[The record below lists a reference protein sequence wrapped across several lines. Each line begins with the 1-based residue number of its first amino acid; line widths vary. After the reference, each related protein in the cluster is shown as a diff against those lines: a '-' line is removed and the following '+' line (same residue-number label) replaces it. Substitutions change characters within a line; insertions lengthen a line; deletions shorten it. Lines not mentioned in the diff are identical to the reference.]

1 MGSPIL
7 RATFRTTF
15 LLLTA
20 LAPTLVVAQGWQNDG
35 RGTSIWSVAPSEG
48 QCNVSQAKNLARRA
62 GIIRTNVVYQDND
75 TLTLRGLTEW
85 GERRD
90 IIFAN
95 VRGCPEIGFQD
106 VLPLNQRQ
114 QQPQPQ
120 PQPPPIQRR

>member
-7 RATFRTTF
+7 RTVLRTTLP
-15 LLLTA
+15 LLVVLV
-20 LAPTLVVAQGWQNDG
+20 PTLAAAQGWQSDG
-35 RGTSIWSVAPSEG
+35 QGTSTWSVAPSEG

-62 GIIRTNVVYQDND
+62 GIIRTDVVYQDND

-114 QQPQPQ
+114 T
-120 PQPPPIQRR
+120 QPPPVQRR

>member
-7 RATFRTTF
+7 KTAFRTTF
-15 LLLTA
+15 LLLTI
-20 LAPTLVVAQGWQNDG
+20 LAPTLAAAQGWQNDG
-35 RGTSIWSVAPSEG
+35 RGTSTWSVAPSEG

-62 GIIRTNVVYQDND
+62 GIRRTDVIYQDND

-90 IIFAN
+90 IIFGN

-114 QQPQPQ
+114 
-120 PQPPPIQRR
+120 PPPVQRR

>member
-1 MGSPIL
+1 MRVPLL
-7 RATFRTTF
+7 RATSSTTF
-15 LLLTA
+15 LLLAA
-20 LAPTLVVAQGWQNDG
+20 LAPTFAAAQGWQTDG

-62 GIIRTNVVYQDND
+62 GIIRTDVVYQDHD

-90 IIFAN
+90 IIFGN

-114 QQPQPQ
+114 S
-120 PQPPPIQRR
+120 PPVQRR

>member
-7 RATFRTTF
+7 RTVLHKAFP
-15 LLLTA
+15 LLVA
-20 LAPTLVVAQGWQNDG
+20 LAPTLATAQGWQNDG
-35 RGTSIWSVAPSEG
+35 QGTSTWHVGPSEG

-62 GIIRTNVVYQDND
+62 GIIRTDVVYQDND

-114 QQPQPQ
+114 QQP
-120 PQPPPIQRR
+120 PPAQRR